1 MIGREEHLNR
11 LNAFYEAKSNNLTVL
26 YGRHRSGK
34 TAIIR
39 EFIKDK
45 SCVYFDCAQTVDF
58 ELLSGINRAFGAQLE
73 NYIEARNYEEALEQL
88 NAGNIR
94 LLIFEEFQNIVK
106 ADLGFLVSLLRYMQ
120 ENDNGIMVIFTSSS
134 VAWVENSMV
143 KSIGRAALSINA
155 FIKVKELSYA
165 DMVGMLPE
173 NDAKK
178 LLAVYAITG
187 GVPGYIR
194 HWNVKETVKENI
206 CRLYLNRE
214 GIFAKEA
221 ELFIRDEFRESG
233 VYNTILKCLAE
244 GMNKLNEIHEYTGY
258 GRDKISVYLKN
269 LIEREIVE
277 KVFSYDF
284 GVNEN
289 TRKGLYRIKDDF
301 ISFWYRFVYPN
312 YGVLGVVPPEQ
323 FYDRYIAPKLDEFL
337 LEAFIKIAGEF
348 MDIIKDMGRM
358 PVEAVKKGRWYG
370 KAGDLHVIYETE
382 GREGVI
388 GQAFAGDK
396 PVSVED
402 YEEILRRL
410 SVAGIKDSYVYIFSA
425 CGFSKELID
434 MAGDKII
441 PIAIEDL

>member
-26 YGRHRSGK
+26 YGRHRLGK
-34 TAIIR
+34 TAIIK

-45 SCVYFDCAQTVDF
+45 SCVYFDCTQTVDF
-58 ELLSGINRAFGAQLE
+58 ELLSGINRAFMAQID
-73 NYIEARNYEEALEQL
+73 NYAEARNYEEALEQL
-88 NAGNIR
+88 GAGDIR

-120 ENDNGIMVIFTSSS
+120 ENENGIMVIFTSSS

-178 LLAVYAITG
+178 LLSVYAITG

-221 ELFIRDEFRESG
+221 ELFIKDEFRESG

-312 YGVLGVVPPEQ
+312 YGVLGIVPQEE

-358 PVEAVKKGRWYG
+358 PVEADKKGRWYG
-370 KAGDLHVIYETE
+370 KAGDLHIVYETE
-382 GREGVI
+382 KTGVI
-388 GQAFAGDK
+388 GQVFAGDM
-396 PVSVED
+396 PVSIED

-410 SVAGIKDSYVYIFSA
+410 SVAGIKDSYIYIFSA

-434 MAGDKII
+434 MTGDKII

>member
-45 SCVYFDCAQTVDF
+45 SYVYFDCTQTVDF

-73 NYIEARNYEEALEQL
+73 NYNEAKNYEGALEQL
-88 NAGNIR
+88 NAGDIR

-120 ENDNGIMVIFTSSS
+120 ENENGLMVIFTSSS

-206 CRLYLNRE
+206 CRLYLDRE

-221 ELFIRDEFRESG
+221 ELFIKDEFR
-233 VYNTILKCLAE
+233 TL
-244 GMNKLNEIHEYTGY
+244 
-258 GRDKISVYLKN
+258 
-269 LIEREIVE
+269 
-277 KVFSYDF
+277 F
-284 GVNEN
+284 
-289 TRKGLYRIKDDF
+289 
-301 ISFWYRFVYPN
+301 
-312 YGVLGVVPPEQ
+312 
-323 FYDRYIAPKLDEFL
+323 
-337 LEAFIKIAGEF
+337 
-348 MDIIKDMGRM
+348 
-358 PVEAVKKGRWYG
+358 
-370 KAGDLHVIYETE
+370 
-382 GREGVI
+382 
-388 GQAFAGDK
+388 
-396 PVSVED
+396 
-402 YEEILRRL
+402 
-410 SVAGIKDSYVYIFSA
+410 
-425 CGFSKELID
+425 
-434 MAGDKII
+434 
-441 PIAIEDL
+441 